1 MGLPIV
7 SQISPREA
15 ISRVLPDLSN
25 IGAISPMNALEILR
39 ETARILRTDPRT
51 FMTIF
56 ALLICPVSTALLS
69 NFLIDQA
76 VVTSLGRRLMLLAVS
91 SGLPAAHFIKQI
103 CHHLAGTI
111 VSSAFCFP
119 FFVTFLLPARA
130 CIAYSV
136 ACNYAGKKVLA
147 TEFLGMARR
156 IWRSLVSTYVLV
168 CAAITGCLAVFIVL
182 IVSVCNSFAVLGY
195 PPEIIVYPAL
205 LTVLGFSVAYAHT
218 IIVCNLA
225 SVISV
230 LEDASGQ
237 KALLRSVRLVKG
249 QTQAGLLIFLGSAI
263 GFAFVEGL
271 FEHRVKTLSYGD
283 GSSRAWEG
291 PLLVLMYSF
300 VVLVD
305 SMMSAVFYFT
315 CRSSAMEALS
325 GNGLGVEELERLSSE
340 SASVG

>member
-1 MGLPIV
+1 MDHQIV
-7 SQISPREA
+7 SQISPRAA
-15 ISRVLPDLSN
+15 ISRVLPDLSD
-25 IGAISPMNALEILR
+25 ISAVPPMNALEILR
-39 ETARILRTDPRT
+39 ETARILRTDPST
-51 FMTIF
+51 FMTIL
-56 ALLICPVSTALLS
+56 ALLICPVSAALLS

-76 VVTSLGRRLMLLAVS
+76 IVTALGRRLMLLAVT
-91 SGLPAAHFIKQI
+91 SGLPSTHFVKQI

-111 VSSAFCFP
+111 VSSTFCFP
-119 FFVTFLLPARA
+119 FLITFLLLARA

-136 ACNYAGKKVLA
+136 ACNYAGKKVIA
-147 TEFLGMARR
+147 TEFMGMARR
-156 IWRSLVSTYVLV
+156 IWRSLVSTYIWV
-168 CAAITGCLAVFIVL
+168 CAAIVGCLAVFIIL
-182 IVSVCNSFAVLGY
+182 IVVVCNSLAALGY

-205 LTVLGFSVAYAHT
+205 LTVLAFSVAYAHT
-218 IIVCNLA
+218 VIVCNLA

-230 LEDASGQ
+230 LEDASGP

-249 QTQAGLLIFLGSAI
+249 QTQAGLLIFLGSVI
-263 GFAFVEGL
+263 GFSFVEGL

-283 GSSRAWEG
+283 GSSRIWEG

-315 CRSSAMEALS
+315 CRSSGMGALS
-325 GNGLGVEELERLSSE
+325 GNVLAVEELEKLSSD